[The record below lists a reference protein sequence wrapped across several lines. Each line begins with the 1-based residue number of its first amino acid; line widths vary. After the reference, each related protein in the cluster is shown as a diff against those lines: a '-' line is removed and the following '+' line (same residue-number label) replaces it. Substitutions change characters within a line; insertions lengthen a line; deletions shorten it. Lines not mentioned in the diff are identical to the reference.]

1 MGGDASLERL
11 HFHFQGCAVN
21 ARHPAAGRNKHKR
34 QTERREAENELFSV
48 EEDKRP
54 VTFLMIGTDPP

>member
-1 MGGDASLERL
+1 MRRIAERL

-21 ARHPAAGRNKHKR
+21 ARHPAAGRKQAQKADR
-34 QTERREAENELFSV
+34 AREAENELFSV

-54 VTFLMIGTDPP
+54 VTFLMIRTDLP